1 MNIYQI
7 ASFDFR
13 TFFLACPFVIF
24 VQVWNGN
31 VFALFFVAAIDIAG
45 VNSVVCT

>member
-13 TFFLACPFVIF
+13 TFFLACPF